1 VNRFASSSGP
11 LNSIV
16 FVFCSWFN
24 HSKLSSFQRQMNLYG
39 FKRVTSGKSKSQMA
53 PSARKEKVSM
63 TLILRLRSAGRDA
76 KAYYHELFLRDMPCL
91 AGRIP
96 RLALKGNGPRGP
108 AKDMKHPDFYT
119 MKFLPA
125 SRNDASIRCKNE
137 EELPDAARRKT
148 MRLTASDGCAFVA
161 VASPQPGNANLAHAG
176 AGTTIPDL
184 QEIHPASHRSVMEHP
199 FMSGLHPVPPSCVPM
214 APTRAHRLAT
224 VRALARRNLEVAA
237 GLDAAHW
244 NAFTQLKLQHLMEA
258 QRQREILIALRF
270 GAI

>member
-1 VNRFASSSGP
+1 MCM
-11 LNSIV
+11 I
-16 FVFCSWFN
+16 
-24 HSKLSSFQRQMNLYG
+24 
-39 FKRVTSGKSKSQMA
+39 
-53 PSARKEKVSM
+53 
-63 TLILRLRSAGRDA
+63 LILCLRSAGRDA
-76 KAYYHELFLRDMPCL
+76 KAYYHELFLRGKPCL

-119 MKFLPA
+119 MKSLPA
-125 SRNDASIRCKNE
+125 SRNDASIRCKNK
-137 EELPDAARRKT
+137 EELPDAARRET
-148 MRLTASDGCAFVA
+148 MRLTASDGCAF

-176 AGTTIPDL
+176 AGTTMAGL
-184 QEIHPASHRSVMEHP
+184 QEFHPLSHRSVMEHP
-199 FMSGLHPVPPSCVPM
+199 FMSGLHPVAPSCVPM

-244 NAFTQLKLQHLMEA
+244 NAFTQRKLQHLMEA
-258 QRQREILIALRF
+258 QRQREILLAWRF